1 MEIKINVNHQTLK
14 RSDCNEVV
22 SESINYLRIKFYFT
36 DDWTGLKTV
45 LFKHSLDETIYQVI
59 LDDDNSC
66 LVPHEVI
73 KDGSFDVS
81 VFCGFRITSN
91 SVRIEVIG
99 TMFTEEGAE
108 PENPTPSVYEQLITI
123 ANETKEI
130 AQSVRD
136 DADNGKFNGE
146 KGEQGEKG
154 EDGKNGIDGVNGKDA
169 TINGYNAVQIVGEGS
184 VEVETVDNVIKIKS
198 SGGESA
204 DLTEIKN
211 EIEVLKNTK
220 ADKSEIPT
228 KTSDLLNDSR
238 YITSSSLSGYATTEY
253 VNNAINSTLSGI
265 SNTLDAINGEI
276 V

>member
-1 MEIKINVNHQTLK
+1 MEIKINVNHQILK
-14 RSDCNEVV
+14 RVDANQVV
-22 SESINYLRIKFYFT
+22 ADSINYLRLKFYFT
-36 DDWTGLKTV
+36 EDWTGLKTV
-45 LFKHSLDETIYQVI
+45 LFKHLSDETIYQVI

-81 VFCGFRITSN
+81 VFCGFRITAN

-108 PENPTPSVYEQLITI
+108 PTDPTPSVYEQLIEI
-123 ANETKEI
+123 ANQTKDI

-136 DADNGKFNGE
+136 DADNGKFKGE

-198 SGGESA
+198 NGS
-204 DLTEIKN
+204 DLTEIEK
-211 EIEVLKNTK
+211 EIEILKTNK

-228 KTSDLLNDSR
+228 KISAFENDKD
-238 YITSSSLSGYATTEY
+238 YITSSSLNGYATTEY
-253 VNNAINSTLSGI
+253 VNNVINSSLSAI